1 MKKLTPVLVV
11 ESIEECLPFWVGKV
25 GFTKGVEVPH
35 GGKLGFVILNH
46 GPAELMLQSRASVL
60 ADVPAL
66 AREVGKAA
74 LFVEVEDLAPF
85 RKALAGAPR
94 TFEER
99 STFYGAREIGV
110 RDPAGNCVT
119 FACFANPRSAAD
131 AR

>member
-11 ESIEECLPFWVGKV
+11 DSIEECLPFWVGKV

-46 GPAELMLQSRASVL
+46 GPVELMLQSRESVL

-66 AREVGKAA
+66 AHEIGRTALFIEVG
-74 LFVEVEDLAPF
+74 DLAPV

-94 TFEER
+94 TVEER
-99 STFYGAREIGV
+99 STFYGSREIGV

-119 FACFANPRSAAD
+119 FACFADPRAAAD